1 MNSLLTLSLLALSLA
16 STFAHADQ
24 VYPATLKGH
33 SVLQAKSFFNAPA
46 DAPALFATTG
56 KFAAPD
62 RKRVDAVNVIEGT
75 SFLSAKDAARKTG
88 VSLPFTGQPYQ
99 GFSGIK
105 SMGDGS
111 YWTIL
116 DNGLGAKANSADA
129 MLTLHL
135 VRPDWAKGGTK
146 VEKSIYLRDPDGK
159 LPFLITTE
167 GTKTRYLSGADLDV
181 ESFQL
186 IGNSIWI
193 GDEFGPYLIEV
204 DMTGK
209 VMAFFETEVDGKIAK
224 SPDHFTVSTPAKP
237 GDPVAFNVRR
247 SRGYEGMA
255 ASKDG
260 KFLYPILEGP
270 LWNEEAKAWEMLGDK
285 EALRVLEF
293 DVATRKWTSRHWK
306 YVLEANGNNIGD
318 FNMIDP
324 TSALIIERDN
334 GEGDIAQACPADK
347 ITADCFNSPAKFK
360 RVYKI
365 EMNEANVG
373 GAVRK
378 VGHIDLM
385 KVIDTAKISKQGE
398 MSGVFTFPFVTIEDV
413 DVVDATHIIVGNDNN
428 LPYSSGRKLGKQ
440 DDNELILLEVSEFL
454 AAK

>member
-1 MNSLLTLSLLALSLA
+1 MKKLLAFSMLA
-16 STFAHADQ
+16 FCFAAPQALADQ
-24 VYPATLKGH
+24 AFPATLKGQ
-33 SVLQAKSFFNAPA
+33 SVLQAKSFFNSPA

-62 RKRVDAVNVIEGT
+62 RKRVDTVYSVEGS
-75 SFLSAKDAARKTG
+75 SFLSAKDAPRKTG
-88 VSLPFTGQPYQ
+88 VSLPFPGQPYQ

-105 SMGDGS
+105 SIGDGS
-111 YWTIL
+111 FWTIL

-135 VRPDWAKGGTK
+135 VRPDWTKGGTK

-167 GTKTRYLSGADLDV
+167 GSKTRYLSGADLDV
-181 ESFQL
+181 ESFQPV
-186 IGNSIWI
+186 GNSIWI

-209 VMAFFETEVDGKIAK
+209 VLGFFETEVDGKVAK

-260 KFLYPILEGP
+260 KFLYPLLEGP
-270 LWNEEAKAWEMLGDK
+270 LWNEEAKAWETLGDK
-285 EALRVLEF
+285 EVLRVLEF
-293 DVATRKWTSRHWK
+293 DVTARKWTGRHWK
-306 YVLEANGNNIGD
+306 YVLETNGNNIGD
-318 FNMIDP
+318 FNIIDA
-324 TSALIIERDN
+324 TTAVVIERDN
-334 GEGDIAQACPADK
+334 GEGDMAKACPADK
-347 ITADCFNSPAKFK
+347 ITADCFNTPAKFK

-365 EMNEANVG
+365 EMSEANVG
-373 GAVRK
+373 AAVRK

-385 KVIDTAKISKQGE
+385 NIQDPAKISKQGE
-398 MSGVFTFPFVTIEDV
+398 MGSAFTFPFVTIEDV

-428 LPYSSGRKLGKQ
+428 LPYSSGRMLGKQ
-440 DDNELILLEVSEFL
+440 DDNELILLEVPEFL

>member
-1 MNSLLTLSLLALSLA
+1 MKTLFAFSLLALCIAAPSA
-16 STFAHADQ
+16 QADQ
-24 VYPATLKGH
+24 IFPATLKGH
-33 SVLQAKSFFNAPA
+33 SILQAKSFFNAPA
-46 DAPALFATTG
+46 DAPALFSTTG

-88 VSLPFTGQPYQ
+88 VSLPFAGQPYQ

-111 YWTIL
+111 FWTIL
-116 DNGLGAKANSADA
+116 DNGLGSKANSADA
-129 MLTLHL
+129 MLSLHL
-135 VRPDWAKGGTK
+135 VRPDWAAASTK
-146 VEKSIYLRDPDGK
+146 IEKSIHLRDPDGK

-167 GTKTRYLSGADLDV
+167 GSESRYLSGADLDV
-181 ESFQL
+181 ESFQP

-209 VMAFFETEVDGKIAK
+209 VIGFFETEVDGKVAK

-237 GDPVAFNVRR
+237 SDPVAFNVRR

-260 KFLYPILEGP
+260 KFLYPLLEGP
-270 LWNEEAKAWEMLGDK
+270 LWNEASKAWEMLADK
-285 EALRVLEF
+285 EVLRVLEF
-293 DVATRKWTSRHWK
+293 DVAARKWTGRHWK
-306 YVLEANGNNIGD
+306 YVLEVNGNNIGD
-318 FNMIDP
+318 FNMIDA
-324 TSALIIERDN
+324 TTGIIIERDN
-334 GEGDIAQACPADK
+334 GEGNVAEACPADK
-347 ITADCFNSPAKFK
+347 IAADCFNTPAKFK

-365 EMNEANVG
+365 EMNEANAG
-373 GAVRK
+373 AAVRK
-378 VGHIDLM
+378 IGHIDLM
-385 KVIDTAKISKQGE
+385 NINDTAKISKQGE
-398 MSGVFTFPFVTIEDV
+398 MNGIFTFPFVTIEDV

-428 LPYSSGRKLGKQ
+428 LPYSSGRTLGKQ
-440 DDNELILLEVSEFL
+440 DDNELILLEVPEFL
-454 AAK
+454 ASK